1 MVGAAALPAAVTFIA
16 WSTGDA
22 ADISCWGLEAIP
34 DTKAGTRTRAACLVP
49 TCRVS
54 PAVAVLPGSRPCSSH
69 KRNSYTKTEYVVEA
83 SSSRLA
89 TRESPC
95 SRVARREYAKSRMQ
109 GYQQSFCVLIVLS
122 DNVFR
127 GNA

>member
-1 MVGAAALPAAVTFIA
+1 VTFIA

-22 ADISCWGLEAIP
+22 ADISCWGLETIP

-69 KRNSYTKTEYVVEA
+69 KRNSYTKTGVRGRSLEFETGDA
-83 SSSRLA
+83 WITLF
-89 TRESPC
+89 
-95 SRVARREYAKSRMQ
+95 ARRTK
-109 GYQQSFCVLIVLS
+109 GIC
-122 DNVFR
+122 
-127 GNA
+127 GNRVCKATSKASAYL